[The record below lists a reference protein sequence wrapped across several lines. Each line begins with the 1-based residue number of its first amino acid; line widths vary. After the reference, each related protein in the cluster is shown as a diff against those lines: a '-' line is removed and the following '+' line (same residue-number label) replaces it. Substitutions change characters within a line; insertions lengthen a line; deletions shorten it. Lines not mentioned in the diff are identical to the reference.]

1 MPSRPSLAWWNI
13 QPFFKLES
21 LTPSGNENSV
31 LHVSLM
37 LLAIASLVHYPIG
50 FCSLLTIRLR
60 TNNLILALQ
69 GVSVL
74 LLTSGMQCYSPW
86 NLSPSIP
93 IAWCFR
99 IFIRWKLPTET
110 FGSSTISNGYFWW
123 YPIHIFC
130 SYLPVSWLYADRNF
144 FGKQDVWVVLDAV
157 VRLSIS
163 FADPTFDDE
172 AALGSDG
179 VE

>member
-1 MPSRPSLAWWNI
+1 MRNCSPAMFYIAFLNLLIS
-13 QPFFKLES
+13 PFCV
-21 LTPSGNENSV
+21 LTW
-31 LHVSLM
+31 
-37 LLAIASLVHYPIG
+37 LVHRQYVAW
-50 FCSLLTIRLR
+50 